1 MELSVVMPCLNEA
14 ETVETCVRKTI
25 GFFEDKGIDGEV
37 VIADNGSTD
46 GSQQLAR
53 DAGARVVPVIDKG
66 YGNALMGG
74 IAAARGTYV
83 AMGDADDSYDFA
95 TLGPFLDELRDG
107 ADLVMGNRFKGGIAE
122 GAMPP
127 LHRYL
132 GNPVLSFVGR
142 LFFRSKIGDF
152 HCGLRA
158 FNKEAIMRLGLQTG
172 GMEFASE
179 MVVKATLQ
187 GYDIREVPT
196 TLSPD
201 GRTRAPHLNTWRDG
215 WRHLRF
221 LMLYSPRWLF
231 LIPGLVFMTLGLVAG
246 IALSTGPVT
255 VGEVAFDVDTLVGA
269 GAALVI
275 GFQAVLFAL
284 LTKVY
289 AMQEGFLPH
298 DRRVQKIIDWW
309 SLERGLLLGGL
320 LAVAG
325 LAGLIASL
333 LHWRL
338 NSFGELDPRHSLR
351 IVVPAATAFVM
362 SFQAIFASLFVSI
375 LGIRRR
381 QHPPLTDAAE
391 EAAGVVDAAARKVAR
406 GEKTP
411 SETEKASS
419 KKASSEDE
427 KDEKSEKDEKAQSEK
442 VTAGKAGKAGKK
454 ASDDD
459 GEDGS
464 SAK

>member
-1 MELSVVMPCLNEA
+1 MPCLNEA
-14 ETVETCVRKTI
+14 ETVETCIRKTLA
-25 GFFEDKGIDGEV
+25 FFEKEGIEGEV
-37 VIADNGSTD
+37 VVADNGSTD

-53 DAGARVVPVIDKG
+53 DAGARVVPISEKG

-74 IAAARGTYV
+74 IRAARGKYV

-95 TLGPFLDELRDG
+95 TLGPFLDDLRNG
-107 ADLVMGNRFKGGIAE
+107 ADLVMGNRFQGGIAP

-142 LFFRSKIGDF
+142 LFFGSKIGDF

-158 FNKEAIMRLGLQTG
+158 FNKESILRLGLQTG

-179 MVVKATLQ
+179 MVVKATLAR
-187 GYDIREVPT
+187 YDIRERPT

-231 LIPGLVFMTLGLVAG
+231 FIPGLLLMTLGVVLGV
-246 IALSTGPVT
+246 ALSIGT
-255 VGEVAFDVDTLVGA
+255 VRVGGLKFDVDTLVGA
-269 GAALVI
+269 SAVTII
-275 GFQAVLFAL
+275 GFQAVIFAL

-298 DRRVQKIIDWW
+298 DRRVKKITEFWT
-309 SLERGLLLGGL
+309 LEKGLVLGGL
-320 LAVAG
+320 LALAG
-325 LAGLIASL
+325 LAGMVMSVI
-333 LHWRL
+333 HWQGKGFGAL
-338 NSFGELDPRHSLR
+338 NPRDELRM
-351 IVVPAATAFVM
+351 VVPSATALVM
-362 SFQAIFASLFVSI
+362 SLQAAFASLFVSI

-381 QHPPLTDAAE
+381 QHPPQTDPADEAAALVDEAVEKVSAEQADEQSVAVPE
-391 EAAGVVDAAARKVAR
+391 EA
-406 GEKTP
+406 
-411 SETEKASS
+411 
-419 KKASSEDE
+419 
-427 KDEKSEKDEKAQSEK
+427 
-442 VTAGKAGKAGKK
+442 
-454 ASDDD
+454 
-459 GEDGS
+459 
-464 SAK
+464 

>member
-14 ETVETCVRKTI
+14 ETVETCVRKTVK
-25 GFFEDKGIDGEV
+25 FFEDSGIDGEV

-53 DAGARVVPVIDKG
+53 DAGARVVPVAEKG

-74 IAAARGTYV
+74 IRAARGTYV

-95 TLGPFLDELRDG
+95 TLEPFVQDLRDG
-107 ADLVMGNRFKGGIAE
+107 ADLVMGNRFKGGIAP

-142 LFFRSKIGDF
+142 LFFGSKIGDF

-158 FNKEAIMRLGLQTG
+158 FNKESILRLGLQTG

-179 MVVKATLQ
+179 MVVKATLAK
-187 GYDIREVPT
+187 YDIREQPT

-231 LIPGLVFMTLGLVAG
+231 LIPGLVFMTLGLAAG
-246 IALSTGPVT
+246 IALSFGPVT
-255 VGEVAFDVDTLVGA
+255 VADVSFDVDTLVGA
-269 GAALVI
+269 GAALII
-275 GFQAVLFAL
+275 GFQSVIFAL

-289 AMQEGFLPH
+289 ATHEGFLPP
-298 DRRVQKIIDWW
+298 DPRVKKITEWW
-309 SLERGLLLGGL
+309 SLERGLVLGGL

-325 LAGLIASL
+325 LVGLVASL
-333 LHWRL
+333 MHWRV
-338 NSFGELDPRHSLR
+338 NNFGELDPRHSLR
-351 IVVPAATAFVM
+351 IVVPAAIALVM
-362 SFQAIFASLFVSI
+362 SLQATFASLFLSI

-381 QHPPLTDAAE
+381 QHPPVSDPAD
-391 EAAGVVDAAARKVAR
+391 EAAGVVDAAAEQVAA
-406 GEKTP
+406 EN
-411 SETEKASS
+411 KA
-419 KKASSEDE
+419 ARDRAAADE
-427 KDEKSEKDEKAQSEK
+427 AAEI
-442 VTAGKAGKAGKK
+442 
-454 ASDDD
+454 D
-459 GEDGS
+459 G
-464 SAK
+464 